1 MTVLAKFFSIL
12 YINNTFK
19 VFYLFSAILFVS
31 CGANNS
37 YIDITGPA
45 MGTSYTIRLV
55 PKRGSNP
62 NTDLIKSKIDST
74 LESINDQMS
83 TYVINSD
90 ISLFM
95 T

>member
-1 MTVLAKFFSIL
+1 MTVLAKFLSKLF
-12 YINNTFK
+12 INNTLK
-19 VFYLFSAILFVS
+19 ALYLFLAILFIG
-31 CGANNS
+31 CGANNA

-74 LESINDQMS
+74 LES
-83 TYVINSD
+83 
-90 ISLFM
+90 
-95 T
+95 